1 MQINNRDEKSFR
13 LVIMNWRKPLI
24 YLSLYAAGNKIPN
37 YLKQIKKYEF
47 LGREKNAELINRK
60 LEALL
65 LHAYNNV
72 PYYHRILD
80 NCGVI
85 KDNKVNLDNFSRIPV
100 LTKEIIRHEGKNL
113 YSNDYK
119 KRKSYENTSG
129 GSTGEPVR
137 FIQDVEY
144 DQWNIATKLY
154 FNLMLGK
161 DVGAP
166 EIKFWGSDRD
176 IIEGN
181 LTLKDRLINFL
192 YNRKFFNS
200 YQLNTEK
207 IRELINL
214 NNRFKPA
221 AYWSYMESALELSNF
236 LAAYKVNFY
245 PPRIVISTIGPLTD
259 EVRKKIESAMK
270 CKVYNQYGSRE
281 VGAIACQCREQKG
294 LHTFPWWNY
303 VEILDKNHKPVEAGQ
318 QGDVFIT
325 TLHNFSMP
333 LIRYE
338 LGDVAVAGQYQCPC
352 GRSTFQLQTVL
363 GRTLGYFKK
372 SDGSLAH
379 SHFIVQTLFFR
390 DWIKSFQ
397 VIQDAIDH
405 ILIRLELREV
415 AKPPKED
422 LDDIVRKTKILMG
435 QNCAVDFEFTDHIN
449 KSASGKNVY
458 TICKV

>member
-1 MQINNRDEKSFR
+1 
-13 LVIMNWRKPLI
+13 MNWRKPLI

-37 YLKQIKKYEF
+37 YLRQIKKYEY
-47 LGREKNAELINRK
+47 LSAAEILELTKRK
-60 LEALL
+60 LEKILI
-65 LHAYNNV
+65 HAYNNV
-72 PYYHRILD
+72 PYYHGVLGS
-80 NCGVI
+80 CGVVE
-85 KDNKVNLDNFSRIPV
+85 DNKVNLDNFSRIPV
-100 LTKEIIRHEGKNL
+100 LTKEIIRREEKNL

-119 KRKSYENTSG
+119 TRKSYENTSG

-137 FIQDVEY
+137 FIQDAEY
-144 DQWNIATKLY
+144 DQWNIATKLH

-161 DVGAP
+161 DIGEP

-181 LTLKDRLINFL
+181 LTVKDRLINFL

-200 YQLNTEK
+200 YQLNTDK
-207 IRELINL
+207 LNELAAL

-221 AYWSYMESALELSNF
+221 AYWSYMESALELANF
-236 LAAYKVNFY
+236 LSANKADFY

-259 EVRKKIESAMK
+259 EVKQKIASAMK

-281 VGAIACQCREQKG
+281 VGAIACQCSEQRG
-294 LHTFPWWNY
+294 LHTFPWWNHT
-303 VEILDKNHKPVEAGQ
+303 EILDAENTPVEENH
-318 QGDVFIT
+318 QGRVVVT
-325 TLHNFSMP
+325 TLYNFSMP

-338 LGDVAVAGQYQCPC
+338 LGDVAVAGGYKCDC
-352 GRSTFQLQTVL
+352 GRNTFQLKQVL

-372 SDGSLAH
+372 SDGSLVH
-379 SHFIVQTLFFR
+379 SHFIVQALFFR

-397 VIQDAIDH
+397 VIQDAMDH
-405 ILIRLELREV
+405 VLIRLEPRKA

-435 QNCAVDFEFTDHIN
+435 QSCSVDFEFVEQII
-449 KSASGKNVY
+449 KSASGKYVY